1 MSEVLT
7 DTENIQNIC
16 SFIVDT
22 LDGQQTIKFIIE
34 VNDDP
39 DANDTVD
46 HYSTFSGH
54 WYYHTVNTPYSNYGP
69 TTGAMTTAVKSI
81 VNSRIQFQLYPESRR
96 RQTSSFSNFSNEKD

>member
-39 DANDTVD
+39 DASDTVD
-46 HYSTFSGH
+46 YYSTSSGH
-54 WYYHTVNTPYSNYGP
+54 WYYHTVNIPYSDSCSYDGGDDYGSEIDREQSYSI
-69 TTGAMTTAVKSI
+69 SI
-81 VNSRIQFQLYPESRR
+81 VS
-96 RQTSSFSNFSNEKD
+96 